1 MRMFYVS
8 LTLAKNVSSLLS
20 LPSLSMSARVSVRI
34 HHASLGVDQGENTS
48 LFLLQLLLPSSNING
63 CWFFNEE
70 VGVPV
75 HRVHGGLAV
84 YGVVGGR
91 GREKRQTGAKHNPWL

>member
-1 MRMFYVS
+1 
-8 LTLAKNVSSLLS
+8 
-20 LPSLSMSARVSVRI
+20 MSAHVSVRI

-48 LFLLQLLLPSSNING
+48 LFLSGSPSSSSSFLPSSNING

-75 HRVHGGLAV
+75 QRVRRGLAKR
-84 YGVVGGR
+84 GR
-91 GREKRQTGAKHNPWL
+91 GGGGVEEG